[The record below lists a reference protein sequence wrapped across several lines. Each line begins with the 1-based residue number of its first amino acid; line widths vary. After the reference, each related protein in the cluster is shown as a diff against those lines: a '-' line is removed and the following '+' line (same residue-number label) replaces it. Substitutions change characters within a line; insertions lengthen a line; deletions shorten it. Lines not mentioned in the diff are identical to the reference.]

1 MIPRY
6 QTDAKRALTIEQR
19 RELRSIL
26 AELRKELG
34 LSKEQL
40 GKQIMKRAR

>member
-6 QTDAKRALTIEQR
+6 QTESKRAMTTEKR
-19 RELRSIL
+19 RELRLIL

-34 LSKEQL
+34 LTREQL